1 MDMTTQHTESAEDSV
16 TFKEESLSQRGFS
29 FFFFIFISLH
39 IHFYMLIRLRNCAAA
54 TTPTAAVRKQFS
66 ERD

>member
-29 FFFFIFISLH
+29 FFFVIFIS
-39 IHFYMLIRLRNCAAA
+39 
-54 TTPTAAVRKQFS
+54 
-66 ERD
+66 